1 MTNDKLLTAL
11 ATVLVALPGTA
22 SLVPNLELTPLG
34 QFILLVL
41 ALIGAAVLKLQPGA
55 GLSNEDVQR
64 IAVAREQLRREER
77 DRIRAAGEQRG

>member
-22 SLVPNLELTPLG
+22 SLVPNLDLTPLG

-41 ALIGAAVLKLQPGA
+41 ALVGAAVLKMQPGA
-55 GLSNEDVQR
+55 GMSEEDVR
-64 IAVAREQLRREER
+64 RVAAAQE
-77 DRIRAAGEQRG
+77 RIRMGLARQQQERAARG